1 MINERANKI
10 NEIVSR
16 INTHPEYSSC
26 VKREVFHAQREE
38 AQKHSLDLE
47 LEGEGKKLT
56 KNERVMILGRLDE
69 AWKFLCERGMDIFSL
84 AKLGAIIE
92 PEPNKTGSFRNSQTK
107 FGDFWPTLPT
117 DIHYEIEQLVYQ
129 TNNSDLSPVER
140 ASNIHLGLVK
150 IHPFID
156 GNGRAAR
163 LAQNFCLHQRGYPL
177 VIIPS
182 NERGKYL
189 EIIGNALRDRYNFD
203 SGVLRQSDAERR
215 FHEYIES
222 KVFESSL
229 DLEKEL
235 KQRRMYQIELKGID
249 GPQTG
254 HILAKVIRNI
264 GRNRPDSRGGITVS
278 VSKNG
283 GKRAMTLDVVG
294 DVSTEEITSTLD
306 AQGRFRFSYDINNKY
321 C

>member
-107 FGDFWPTLPT
+107 
-117 DIHYEIEQLVYQ
+117 
-129 TNNSDLSPVER
+129 
-140 ASNIHLGLVK
+140 
-150 IHPFID
+150 
-156 GNGRAAR
+156 
-163 LAQNFCLHQRGYPL
+163 L
-177 VIIPS
+177 VIFGQHSLQTFITKLNS
-182 NERGKYL
+182 WFIKRIIQTSLLWKER
-189 EIIGNALRDRYNFD
+189 
-203 SGVLRQSDAERR
+203 
-215 FHEYIES
+215 
-222 KVFESSL
+222 
-229 DLEKEL
+229 
-235 KQRRMYQIELKGID
+235 QIFIWD
-249 GPQTG
+249 W
-254 HILAKVIRNI
+254 
-264 GRNRPDSRGGITVS
+264 
-278 VSKNG
+278 
-283 GKRAMTLDVVG
+283 
-294 DVSTEEITSTLD
+294 
-306 AQGRFRFSYDINNKY
+306 
-321 C
+321 